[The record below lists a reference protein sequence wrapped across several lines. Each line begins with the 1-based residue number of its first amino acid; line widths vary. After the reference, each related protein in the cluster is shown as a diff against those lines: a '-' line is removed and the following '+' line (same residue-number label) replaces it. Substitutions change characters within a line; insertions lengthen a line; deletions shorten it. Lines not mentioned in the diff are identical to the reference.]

1 MLTGTLITAAGF
13 LPIATAASSTGEY
26 TRSIFQVVT
35 ISLLLSWIAA
45 VVFVPYLG
53 DKLLPDFHSRNGN
66 GKHDHDP
73 YDNRFYQ
80 RFRTL
85 LEWCVRHRKTVIAA
99 TVALFVVAVML
110 FRFVPQQ
117 FFPSSTRVELMV
129 DLKLAEGSSLKAT
142 EAQARKL
149 EALLQKKDGVE
160 NYVAY
165 VGTGSPRF
173 YLPLDQQLPQASFA
187 QFVLMTTDV
196 EAREEV
202 RRWLIDTFASEFP
215 ELQARVTRL
224 ENGPP
229 VGYPVQFRVSGE
241 HIAEVRRIA
250 RDVAE
255 KVRANPHVANT
266 NLDWE
271 EPSKVV
277 RLVLDQERARAL
289 GVSSAHLSKF
299 LESSLSGSYVSTY
312 REDNELIQIL
322 LRGPQEERARLVD
335 EMLTRAPGADRRGAV
350 PAGVQQALRLR
361 GHAGHHRAVRHD
373 HAQLGDPGGPDRAG
387 HRKGPERL
395 WEAIVESAVRRFR
408 PIALTAAAPCWP

>member
-1 MLTGTLITAAGF
+1 
-13 LPIATAASSTGEY
+13 
-26 TRSIFQVVT
+26 
-35 ISLLLSWIAA
+35 
-45 VVFVPYLG
+45 
-53 DKLLPDFHSRNGN
+53 
-66 GKHDHDP
+66 
-73 YDNRFYQ
+73 
-80 RFRTL
+80 
-85 LEWCVRHRKTVIAA
+85 
-99 TVALFVVAVML
+99 ML

-117 FFPSSTRVELMV
+117 FFPSSTRLELMV

-250 RDVAE
+250 REVAE
-255 KVRANPHVANT
+255 KVRANPHVANVPT
-266 NLDWE
+266 STGRN
-271 EPSKVV
+271 
-277 RLVLDQERARAL
+277 RARWCAWCSTRNAP
-289 GVSSAHLSKF
+289 VR
-299 LESSLSGSYVSTY
+299 SG
-312 REDNELIQIL
+312 
-322 LRGPQEERARLVD
+322 
-335 EMLTRAPGADRRGAV
+335 
-350 PAGVQQALRLR
+350 
-361 GHAGHHRAVRHD
+361 
-373 HAQLGDPGGPDRAG
+373 
-387 HRKGPERL
+387 
-395 WEAIVESAVRRFR
+395 
-408 PIALTAAAPCWP
+408 